1 MGLLFN
7 LESAPSMLSLQNDW
21 NASWQL
27 GVKCVSPP
35 SGMDLERY
43 SNVMDAWNISFI
55 LVKRSENTPGT
66 SVIMATDRMV

>member
-1 MGLLFN
+1 
-7 LESAPSMLSLQNDW
+7 MLSLRNYS

-27 GVKCVSPP
+27 GVKCVPPP

-43 SNVMDAWNISFI
+43 SNVMDAWHISFI
-55 LVKRSENTPGT
+55 LVKRSENTLGT